1 MFISLVDFK
10 QFKDKEN
17 LRQKKGFQALRNIFL
32 IFAFK
37 FIMTIKYT
45 YPSNEKLKSRK
56 QIQALFEGGKHVK
69 TENLRL
75 IYLPFDI
82 EENVIKIGVS
92 VSKRNFKLA
101 TDRNR
106 VKRLMREVYRLNQ
119 YDLKNTLSKSYV
131 MMLVY
136 QSPKMPTF
144 DSLNEQM
151 QKIIVLFNNK
161 LKS

>member
-1 MFISLVDFK
+1 
-10 QFKDKEN
+10 
-17 LRQKKGFQALRNIFL
+17 
-32 IFAFK
+32 
-37 FIMTIKYT
+37 MTIKYR

-69 TENLRL
+69 TEQLRL

-82 EENVIKIGVS
+82 EESVIKIGVS

-119 YDLKNTLSKSYV
+119 HDLKNILSKSYV

-144 DSLNEQM
+144 DSLNIDM
-151 QKIIVLFNNK
+151 QKINGLLANK
-161 LKS
+161 LKTKT

>member
-1 MFISLVDFK
+1 MWVQRYK
-10 QFKDKEN
+10 
-17 LRQKKGFQALRNIFL
+17 NILNNKRSKLDYLLHNYFL
-32 IFAFK
+32 IFAIR

-69 TENLRL
+69 TEQLRL
-75 IYLPFDI
+75 IFLPLEI
-82 EENVIKIGVS
+82 EDSTLKIGVS

-101 TDRNR
+101 VDRNR

-119 YDLKNTLSKSYV
+119 YELKKKLSKSYV

-136 QSPKMPTF
+136 QSTKTPTF

-151 QKIIVLFNNK
+151 QKIVALLENK
-161 LKS
+161 LKV